1 VKPFEDSE
9 PHFPDEEEIARMLE
23 TMHNVMGDRLARM
36 LEEAGVEPTTMMR
49 FSSLAERLKETR
61 EGKGLSPD
69 EIGRELDVAPGVV
82 IGIEHAAIGELDPRI
97 VSDYVALMGLEEF
110 FRAWANRFKE
120 TAGLLESGKLN
131 RSLQSVLAPGDSFK
145 KLTPEDHEY
154 LKALDSMDDEFVDQL
169 QELTGEFEEDG
180 SDPVVYQFKITLDG
194 IKPPIWR
201 RLQTPSDFTLES
213 LSDMIQTVMG
223 WEGGH
228 LHAFEIDGEVYGPS
242 DPADWDDEALDEC
255 DYGLDDLVL
264 SAKTRFKYRYDFGD
278 DWSHTVVL
286 EKILPWKPEDGPVCV
301 TGQRACPPEDC
312 GGIWGYQDLLAT
324 LADPKHPAHAERR
337 EWMGGSVP
345 DPERFSLERVNL
357 KLAAQF
363 PPDPES
369 DEDDP
374 SAMN

>member
-1 VKPFEDSE
+1 
-9 PHFPDEEEIARMLE
+9 MLE

-69 EIGRELDVAPGVV
+69 EIGRELGVAPGVV

-110 FRAWANRFKE
+110 FRAWADRFKE

-131 RSLQSVLAPGDSFK
+131 QSPQSVLAPEDSFK
-145 KLTPEDHEY
+145 KLTPEDHEF
-154 LKALDSMDDEFVDQL
+154 LKALDSMDDDEFVDQL

-213 LSDMIQTVMG
+213 LSNMIQAVMG
-223 WEGGH
+223 WAGYH
-228 LHAFEIDGEVYGPS
+228 MHAFTIDGRRYGVS
-242 DPADWDDEALDEC
+242 GADDWERVLDEQDYALDE
-255 DYGLDDLVL
+255 LRLL
-264 SAKTRFKYRYDFGD
+264 EKSHFKYEYDFGD
-278 DWSHTVVL
+278 DWRHTIVL
-286 EKILPWKPEDGPVCV
+286 EKILPWTPDAAPVCIK
-301 TGQRACPPEDC
+301 GRRACPPEDC
-312 GGIWGYQDLLAT
+312 GGIWGYQQLLKT
-324 LADPKHPAHAERR
+324 LANPKHPERQQKLK
-337 EWMGGSVP
+337 WLGGEAP
-345 DPERFSLERVNL
+345 DPERFPHEFVNL